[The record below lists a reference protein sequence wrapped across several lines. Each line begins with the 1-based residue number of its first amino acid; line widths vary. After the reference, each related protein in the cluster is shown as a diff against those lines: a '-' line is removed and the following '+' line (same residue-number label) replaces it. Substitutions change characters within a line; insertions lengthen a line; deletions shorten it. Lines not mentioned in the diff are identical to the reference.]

1 MEDDLLQLLY
11 IFYSFQGL
19 PCFKMGRPLKLV
31 IGQLVEL
38 NEFILKALYY
48 VDERSFTNKNYYP
61 SVKVSIIDDL
71 QLN

>member
-11 IFYSFQGL
+11 IFYSIQGL
-19 PCFKMGRPLKLV
+19 PCFKMDRPLKLV
-31 IGQLVEL
+31 IGQSVEL

-61 SVKVSIIDDL
+61 SVKISIIDDL